1 MSKCPNNLK
10 QKPLQNIHQ
19 QRAVHLERSCVFEKL
34 QNSSPGHG
42 QTHGVSRAMVP
53 FHHSPH
59 WKPQGGPVAGESWS
73 MSDQLSWV
81 PYILQEKEQKAEGCK
96 QFKKK
101 SRTIWRSLTLGALKF
116 GQRSALLIVHRG
128 QLLST
133 GDRRHRCWWW
143 LRQIWEAT
151 FVQAQ
156 VSTPWYTM

>member
-59 WKPQGGPVAGESWS
+59 WKPQGGPVAGESVVVS
-73 MSDQLSWV
+73 TLH
-81 PYILQEKEQKAEGCK
+81 LAREGTEAGRGFSSNI
-96 QFKKK
+96 QKK
-101 SRTIWRSLTLGALKF
+101 SRTIMAILNYSWCAKIRPKERSPHRPQRAALEY
-116 GQRSALLIVHRG
+116 GR
-128 QLLST
+128 
-133 GDRRHRCWWW
+133 
-143 LRQIWEAT
+143 
-151 FVQAQ
+151 
-156 VSTPWYTM
+156 